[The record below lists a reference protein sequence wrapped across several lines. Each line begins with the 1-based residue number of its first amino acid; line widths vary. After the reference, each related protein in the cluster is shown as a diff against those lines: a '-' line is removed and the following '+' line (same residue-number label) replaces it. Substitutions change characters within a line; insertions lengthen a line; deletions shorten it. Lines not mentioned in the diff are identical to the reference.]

1 MICGAL
7 NTGAVQR
14 KRSRANVIDL
24 HKQSGLPML
33 WDPAAKKILLREEES
48 REDTLPPDI
57 RYRKDMDDVLF
68 ARRAE
73 EIEELYYMYR
83 GVALDRDREL
93 IRQKG
98 LRYDVTVLVPGT
110 LGTEYVKTAGHY
122 HPEKPGTG
130 LTYPE
135 VYEVLHGRAHYLMQ
149 RLHPQ
154 HPGQLDTVILVAAKP
169 GDKVLIPPHFGH
181 ITINPGD
188 DYLVMSNWVAEE
200 FTSIYEPVREAGGG
214 AYFQLATNEGSEFV
228 ANQHYRVLPP
238 LQRCPVT
245 PVPQLNLITGF
256 PLYRLFQENRE
267 ALNFLTCPENYTA
280 VFEGY
285 LQELLAG

>member
-1 MICGAL
+1 M
-7 NTGAVQR
+7 
-14 KRSRANVIDL
+14 IDL

-33 WDPAAKKILLREEES
+33 WDPAAKQIVFKEEAAGNEAP
-48 REDTLPPDI
+48 PPDV
-57 RYRKDMDDVLF
+57 RLRQDMREVLF
-68 ARRAE
+68 DRQAAD
-73 EIEELYYMYR
+73 IDELYYMYR
-83 GVALDRDREL
+83 GVALERDRDL

-98 LRYDVTVLVPGT
+98 LRYDVTVIVPGT
-110 LGTEYVKTAGHY
+110 LGLEYVKTAGHY

-135 VYEVLHGRAHYLMQ
+135 VYEVLHGRAHYLLQ
-149 RLHPQ
+149 RPHQ
-154 HPGQLDTVILVAAKP
+154 EHPGQLDTVALIAAKP

-188 DYLVMSNWVAEE
+188 DYLIMSNWVAEE
-200 FTSIYEPVREAGGG
+200 FSSIYEPIREAGGG
-214 AYFQLATNEGSEFV
+214 AYFELYTEEGSEFM
-228 ANQHYRVLPP
+228 ANQNYRVLPS

-245 PVPQLNLITGF
+245 PVPQLNLITGY

-267 ALNFLTCPENYTA
+267 ALNFLTYPENYLA